1 VCVDENGEHERNMRI
16 EAPDGDAD
24 PWVVAETQYFSQ
36 RGMEAANAR
45 LIAAALE
52 MAEALE
58 AIGVLLNELQ
68 PHMTPEIM
76 RPERWNELAGP
87 ALSVNRRIR
96 GDAT

>member
-45 LIAAALE
+45 LIAAAPE
-52 MAEALE
+52 MAEALQMWSDYHNGADDVSMMLRYAE
-58 AIGVLLNELQ
+58 ALEATMTLL
-68 PHMTPEIM
+68 
-76 RPERWNELAGP
+76 A
-87 ALSVNRRIR
+87 RIR